1 MGRGNLEGRI
11 LKLETAEH
19 GEMPEGGM
27 VCLVLSGQETEA
39 EAWNREMLKPWAAS
53 LTASQRRRLA
63 PVFIPAS
70 DANL

>member
-1 MGRGNLEGRI
+1 MSRNLEARI
-11 LKLETAEH
+11 LKLETAER

-39 EAWNREMLKPWAAS
+39 DAWKRELLKPWAVS
-53 LTASQRRRLA
+53 LTASQRRGLR
-63 PVFIPAS
+63 PVFIPAT